1 MLAIIDQAP
10 IKGDDPGARRDQYR
24 DPAVMNSI
32 RQARRNRTEIRG
44 EFRPE
49 CHRGPGYN
57 ISFQQGAIKMVF
69 RRFLSL
75 GLSEGVVPKLSPQV
89 PPVLAD
95 QPSVRK
101 HHSRFGRLL
110 ELSRDRVDL

>member
-10 IKGDDPGARRDQYR
+10 IEGDDPGARGDQYR

-32 RQARRNRTEIRG
+32 RQPCRNRTEIRR
-44 EFRPE
+44 EFRSE
-49 CHRGPGYN
+49 CHRRPGYN

-69 RRFLSL
+69 RRYLPL

-89 PPVLAD
+89 PPVLTD
-95 QPSVRK
+95 QSRIRK
-101 HHSRFGRLL
+101 YHSRFR
-110 ELSRDRVDL
+110 